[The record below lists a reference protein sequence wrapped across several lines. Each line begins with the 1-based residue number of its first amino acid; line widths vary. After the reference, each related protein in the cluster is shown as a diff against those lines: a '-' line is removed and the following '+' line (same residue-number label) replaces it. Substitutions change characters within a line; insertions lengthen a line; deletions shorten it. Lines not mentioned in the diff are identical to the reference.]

1 MMDLDPIKLEVLRHT
16 LTSVVEEMGTIVQ
29 RTAYSLS
36 VREREDYSAA
46 LCDQQGNIVA
56 QAQRIPMHIGGMST
70 AVRSLLRQ
78 VSAEA
83 MLPGDIF
90 MSNDPYGGSQHT
102 PDIQLT
108 MPVFSE
114 GKIIG
119 FTCLVAHH
127 LDVGGSSSSAMDPTA
142 KEVFQEGLILSNVR
156 LYAADK
162 PVSEVFQIIAANI
175 RYPEQTLGDLRSQA
189 AAVRRGVER
198 MQGVLARHG
207 LPTVHAAFA
216 KYHEISEAQMRAAI
230 EAIPDGTYCF
240 KDYIDNDGVSDEACI
255 INVAVTVRGSEVE
268 VDFTGTSDQRPG
280 AMNSSPTA
288 TASPVYYALRTIAGK
303 EILLTEGCFKPIH
316 IRAPEGCM
324 LNPRSPAACGSRITI
339 AHRIVDVIYGALSQ
353 VVPGRVETA
362 SYGTSPCYQIVGR
375 QAGSGKRFILFD
387 SNHGSSGARLYLDGN
402 DGCTSKISNSK
413 NLPIEVCESELPI
426 RFEAYEFVADS
437 GGAGRTRGGLAIKRE
452 LRVLEDCTLQIIAD
466 RGKFRPYGL
475 QEGKSGSAS
484 TCLINPGR
492 PNGRTMTLKGMTQL
506 QAGDVVSFTCA
517 GGGGFGPPMERP
529 RKQVAQDLLA
539 EKITVEAAKSLYNYG
554 LHGQATPRDD
564 IVSADQTD
572 T

>member
-1 MMDLDPIKLEVLRHT
+1 MTNIDAITLEVLRHT
-16 LTSVVEEMGTIVQ
+16 LTSAVEEMGTIVQ

-46 LCDQQGNIVA
+46 LCDPQGNIVA

-78 VSAEA
+78 VSTNA
-83 MLPGDIF
+83 MRPGDIF

-108 MPVFSE
+108 MPIFWE
-114 GKIIG
+114 GTIIG

-142 KEVFQEGLILSNVR
+142 KEIFQEGLILSNIR
-156 LYAADK
+156 LYAQEK
-162 PVSEVFQIIAANI
+162 PVPEVFQIIASNI
-175 RYPEQTLGDLRSQA
+175 RHPEQTLGDLRSQA

-198 MQGVLARHG
+198 VQGVVGRYG
-207 LPTVHAAFA
+207 LETVHAAFA
-216 KYHEISEAQMRAAI
+216 GYQEISEAQMRAAI
-230 EAIPDGTYCF
+230 AGIPDGTYRF
-240 KDYIDNDGVSDEACI
+240 KDYIDDDGVSDEPCI
-255 INVAVTVRGSEVE
+255 INVSVTVRGSEVE
-268 VDFTGTSDQRPG
+268 VDFSGTSDQRPG

-316 IRAPEGCM
+316 IRAPDGCM
-324 LNPRSPAACGSRITI
+324 LNPRPPTACGSRITI
-339 AHRIVDVIYGALSQ
+339 AHRIVDVIYGALAQ
-353 VVPGRVETA
+353 VAPKRIETA
-362 SYGTSPCYQIVGR
+362 SYGTSPCYQIVGLR
-375 QAGSGKRFILFD
+375 ADSGKRFILFD
-387 SNHGSSGARLYLDGN
+387 SNHGSSGARLHLDGN

-413 NLPIEVCESELPI
+413 NLPIEVCESELPV

-452 LRVLEDCTLQIIAD
+452 LRVLEDCTFQIIAD

-475 QEGKSGSAS
+475 QGGEPGSAS
-484 TCLINPGR
+484 ICVINPGTA
-492 PNGRTMTLKGMTQL
+492 GERTMTLKGTTQL
-506 QAGDVVSFTCA
+506 RAGDVVSFTCA
-517 GGGGFGPPMERP
+517 GAGGFGPPLQRSRE
-529 RKQVAQDLLA
+529 QVAQDLLA
-539 EKITVEAAKSLYNYG
+539 EKITTEAAKRLYGYDFAFQTAP
-554 LHGQATPRDD
+554 QATM
-564 IVSADQTD
+564 VFADETGV
-572 T
+572 